1 MVKEGANML
10 LPSRRPGSPCPWT
23 EWCRF
28 MAAYLCVMGIWHWGL
43 VQLRSAL
50 SLKAVSSLSSS
61 SPLQSLQGT
70 GLSPFGPQL
79 LWEAVVI
86 ERDAVCQAAV
96 SVFWWLLNAGATMWT
111 WTLSVCWE
119 PEIPFLFFSKLLWL
133 WKVCDSLGDAHG
145 CPEAASHTV
154 EARRQR

>member
-1 MVKEGANML
+1 
-10 LPSRRPGSPCPWT
+10 
-23 EWCRF
+23 
-28 MAAYLCVMGIWHWGL
+28 MAVYLCVMGIWHWGL

-96 SVFWWLLNAGATMWT
+96 SVF
-111 WTLSVCWE
+111 
-119 PEIPFLFFSKLLWL
+119 
-133 WKVCDSLGDAHG
+133 
-145 CPEAASHTV
+145 
-154 EARRQR
+154 